1 MCPQLTKLGYNAL
14 FPKKA
19 VLSDEYVQKLVML
32 GFEFHKIFSYW
43 FHISIDCVSH
53 TRGRCVCVCD
63 CVNVCLCECVCLCVT
78 VCVSVCVCVCARVCV
93 CVCTTVTVP
102 LILSISDR

>member
-1 MCPQLTKLGYNAL
+1 MCPQLTKLRYNAL

-43 FHISIDCVSH
+43 FHISIDFPIL
-53 TRGRCVCVCD
+53 GD
-63 CVNVCLCECVCLCVT
+63 G
-78 VCVSVCVCVCARVCV
+78 VCVCV
-93 CVCTTVTVP
+93 TV
-102 LILSISDR
+102 